1 MNMLQLAV
9 NIVLILE
16 IAIGEYIL
24 VLSFRCTQKQ
34 KYSTGVTIVTLVIA
48 NLFYMSIKKYAHF
61 MVTFYIM
68 YFVFMILISLIY
80 FTGKWH
86 QRLMGIIIYTIA
98 SLLPEM
104 IDIQILLS
112 MGYTLD
118 VVKNPPAELSLLLHT
133 IGVFLELFLTLII
146 LWAQKSVKYVMQIKK
161 ILPVLLLFGIQF
173 IMILT
178 YMIVCLQGH
187 LKVDYMTA
195 IYLCVEMF
203 ENFYIFQVL
212 SELEVREQTK
222 GKLEV
227 MHRRNQEVE
236 QYYQKLTS
244 NLRNITE
251 LKEEYETKLKRIYQ
265 EFGLEYIPEV
275 HAEQENDAG
284 DIHINSVA
292 ENILQKKKE
301 ELEKE
306 GIDYRF
312 EFTVPQEFSMDIME
326 LSSLL
331 NNLLDNA
338 QEAVREYRK
347 CAGCENRGFI
357 SLQTRVSD
365 GYLILETENSRPDGR
380 KLEMRDDR
388 TYLSSKE
395 EKGHG
400 YGLQI
405 IRKIAEKYQGS
416 MELQENG
423 DRFKNIVRIR
433 MNSLPV

>member
-338 QEAVREYRK
+338 QEAAREYRK

-357 SLQTRVSD
+357 LLQTRVSD
-365 GYLILETENSRPDGR
+365 GYLILETENSRLDGR